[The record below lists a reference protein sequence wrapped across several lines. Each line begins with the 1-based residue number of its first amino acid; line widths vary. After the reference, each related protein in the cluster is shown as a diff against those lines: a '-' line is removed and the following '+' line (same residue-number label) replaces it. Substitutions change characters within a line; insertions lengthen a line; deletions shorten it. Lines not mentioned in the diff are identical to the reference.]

1 MTTSNQIATA
11 NERLYIHETIQISVR
26 HRQKYLQ
33 HFLKWAPISRELYN
47 MRLVGVWAVNGSTH
61 DWPVA
66 IVLWELDGLAAF
78 SKMLAGEYAHLQ
90 DPNAPVKDHY
100 TLYWGEGE
108 EGVVDTKGTDR
119 LLAPA
124 FYSPSL
130 AQAVERK
137 ITGAGYLHETVKG
150 PPGSIGPFLEKLGR
164 EWVPFAGRLGL
175 KLVGAYR
182 SMLLNDEEAI
192 VIWAIPTWDDWA
204 RYQKALY
211 SEAEAIAWRAD
222 AARAGI
228 GWEGKLLNPAAGSA
242 LQTGKIV

>member
-1 MTTSNQIATA
+1 MTNQIASA
-11 NERLYIHETIQISVR
+11 NERLYIHETIRISVR
-26 HRQKYLQ
+26 HRTKYLE
-33 HFLKWAPISRELYN
+33 HFLKWAPISRRLYN
-47 MRLVGVWAVNGSTH
+47 MRLAGVWAVNGSTH

-90 DPNAPVKDHY
+90 DPKAPVKDHY

-108 EGVVDTKGTDR
+108 EGIVDTSGTDR

-124 FYSPSL
+124 SYSPSL
-130 AQAVERK
+130 AQAVETK

-150 PPGSIGPFLEKLGR
+150 PPGSIGPFLDKLGKV
-164 EWVPFAGRLGL
+164 WMPFAGRLGL
-175 KLVGAYR
+175 KLLGAYR
-182 SMLLNDEEAI
+182 TMLLNDQEAI
-192 VIWAIPTWDDWA
+192 VIWAIPTWNDWA
-204 RYQKALY
+204 RYEMALFT
-211 SEAEAIAWRAD
+211 EAEAVEWRAD

-228 GWEGKLLNPAAGSA
+228 SWEGKLLNPAAGSA